1 MPKPETLKDLVA
13 GGHTTLSEVRAIARA
28 IFNSEITMAGPE
40 GYLVTGVN
48 LDDLSDNCQQ
58 FIVKAVLEFS
68 VENIL
73 DVETPDQAEAET
85 PDPAEDEEAD
95 AESDLPGPAIV
106 RKGGP
111 KSRLGRMRK

>member
-13 GGHTTLSEVRAIARA
+13 GGHTNLNEVRAIARA

-58 FIVKAVLEFS
+58 FIVKAILEFS

-73 DVETPDQAEAET
+73 DVETPDSD
-85 PDPAEDEEAD
+85 PDPEPEDEEAD
-95 AESDLPGPAIV
+95 AESEADLPGPAIV

-111 KSRLGRMRK
+111 KSRLSRMRK

>member
-13 GGHTTLSEVRAIARA
+13 GGHTNLSEVRAIARA

-58 FIVKAVLEFS
+58 FIVKAILEFS

-73 DVETPDQAEAET
+73 DVESPDSD
-85 PDPAEDEEAD
+85 PDPAEDGEGNALEVGD
-95 AESDLPGPAIV
+95 AFGNAI

-111 KSRLGRMRK
+111 KSKLSRTRK